1 MRIALS
7 TALAVMLFASLAH
20 AAPSVCR
27 NAEGQDRK
35 AILDALRAPVS
46 ASLNSPVEFH
56 VERIRVCGDWAF
68 ALATPQNP
76 GGGEMRWAGTPCDGD
91 TSHLAGGLM
100 RRNGA
105 GWALIDSALCP
116 SDVAWAD
123 WPERYHVP
131 QILFDE

>member
-1 MRIALS
+1 LRFQPRSPSLCAP
-7 TALAVMLFASLAH
+7 LAH
-20 AAPSVCR
+20 AAPSGCQ
-27 NAEGQDRK
+27 NAQGQDRK

-56 VERIRVCGDWAF
+56 VERIRICADWAF
-68 ALATPQNP
+68 ALATPENP
-76 GGGEMRWAGTPCDGD
+76 GGREMRWAGTPCDGD

-105 GWALIDSALCP
+105 DWALIDSALCP

-123 WPERYHVP
+123 WPVRYHVL
-131 QILFDE
+131 QILFGE

>member
-1 MRIALS
+1 MRIALA
-7 TALAVMLFASLAH
+7 TTLAFTLL
-20 AAPSVCR
+20 AAPACAAPAGCQ
-27 NAEGQDRK
+27 NAQGQDRQ

-46 ASLNSPVEFH
+46 ASLNSPVEFK
-56 VERIRVCGDWAF
+56 VERIRICGDWAF

-123 WPERYHVP
+123 WPDRYHVP